1 MRPLCPL
8 WGIGALWDVG
18 PLWGHGDPFGV
29 MVTPL
34 GYRCPMGHGA
44 PIWGNGDP
52 IGVSVPYGTWG
63 PFGVMVIHL
72 G

>member
-1 MRPLCPL
+1 MGTPF
-8 WGIGALWDVG
+8 
-18 PLWGHGDPFGV
+18 GDMETPFGV
-29 MVTPL
+29 SVPHGTWGPYGVIVNPV
-34 GYRCPMGHGA
+34 GYRCPMGREA

-52 IGVSVPYGTWG
+52 FGVSVPYGTWG